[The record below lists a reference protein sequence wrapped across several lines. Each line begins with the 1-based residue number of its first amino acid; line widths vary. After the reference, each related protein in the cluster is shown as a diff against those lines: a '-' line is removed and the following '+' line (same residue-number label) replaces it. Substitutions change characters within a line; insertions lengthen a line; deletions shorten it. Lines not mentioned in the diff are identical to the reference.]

1 MIWGHN
7 RTAMATSSQVARK
20 RHYKDWY
27 LYETRHTT
35 FWEATWMTFF
45 TVVLVVGL
53 PLGFAALYRYLVP
66 WLFSLL

>member
-1 MIWGHN
+1 M
-7 RTAMATSSQVARK
+7 TASSRPVKK

-35 FWEATWMTFF
+35 FWEAVWMLAF
-45 TVVLVVGL
+45 TVILCVGL
-53 PLGFAALYRYLVP
+53 PLGFAAMYRYLVP

>member
-1 MIWGHN
+1 
-7 RTAMATSSQVARK
+7 MATSQQAVKK

-35 FWEATWMTFF
+35 VLEAWWMTVF

-53 PLGFAALYRYLVP
+53 PLGFAALFRYLVP
-66 WLFSLL
+66 WLFTLI